1 MKLIE
6 GIRYQKTNPK
16 KYAAMYYKTEP
27 FVVGIGSYHHTNNWE
42 IISAQEA
49 DHQALS
55 KIRLFLSGKF
65 KLIVFI
71 YISLKDLNKSRNIN
85 IANVVDTIRP

>member
-1 MKLIE
+1 MHARPDK
-6 GIRYQKTNPK
+6 KTHNIMLTLK
-16 KYAAMYYKTEP
+16 SKYCT
-27 FVVGIGSYHHTNNWE
+27 SNNWE

-85 IANVVDTIRP
+85 IANVVDTIRPEEIDNSKNML